1 MLEDLGAMIRR
12 RSGAGRVATAV
23 VCSAADGGSGG
34 NHDLTEEFGIEA
46 RNCGLVVTE
55 VRTT

>member
-1 MLEDLGAMIRR
+1 MLEDLG
-12 RSGAGRVATAV
+12 ATAV
-23 VCSAADGGSGG
+23 VCSAADGTSGG